1 MLSRKCIDD
10 TSEMGLSPFTPQVND
25 WIWST
30 AAHVIRDE
38 QAQFQT
44 EKKRASSSQA
54 TENELHLTDWRMISK
69 VQTEMVGSQVDTNL
83 LFNYC
88 VDFVKINRSKN
99 DRLTGGKGGK
109 TLLFSECRAVPWRSW
124 K

>member
-10 TSEMGLSPFTPQVND
+10 TSEIGLSPFTPQVND

-44 EKKRASSSQA
+44 EKKTSFFKPSYRKRI
-54 TENELHLTDWRMISK
+54 T
-69 VQTEMVGSQVDTNL
+69 
-83 LFNYC
+83 FNWLNN
-88 VDFVKINRSKN
+88 DFEGANWNGRQPS
-99 DRLTGGKGGK
+99 GH
-109 TLLFSECRAVPWRSW
+109 
-124 K
+124 